1 MDEHKIKVFCTVA
14 ETKSF
19 SRASALL
26 RLTQPAVSL
35 QIQALEE
42 TCGAKLFDRS
52 RSVIVLTKSG
62 KILYKYAKEINSRYI
77 SAEKDLGKF
86 TAPFKG
92 IITVGASS
100 TLGNYVLPKI
110 ISDFKKKFP
119 KMNVQLFIGNTK
131 TIIDFLNDGGIDIAL
146 VEGSVKKQKMKVEIL
161 IPDEMV
167 LICPPTHPWAKKFSI
182 SLLEIKKEPFISRE
196 EGSGTRQ
203 LLEKFFVKHGIHP
216 QNIKIPFIMGSTES
230 IKGAVEEGLGV
241 SIISRWAARKERKN
255 GRLKILT
262 FKEDKLMRDFL
273 IAYPKSKDLPFSIFK
288 FLEFIK
294 KYPYDRLLKE

>member
-19 SRASALL
+19 SKASALL

-52 RSVIVLTKSG
+52 RSVIILTKAG
-62 KILYKYAKEINSRYI
+62 KILYKFAKEIDSLYT

-86 TAPFKG
+86 MAPFKG

-100 TLGNYVLPKI
+100 TLGNYVLPPV
-110 ISDFKKKFP
+110 ISEFKKKFP
-119 KMNVQLFIGNTK
+119 KMNVQLIIGNTK
-131 TIIDFLNDGGIDIAL
+131 SVIDFLNDGGVEIAL
-146 VEGSVKKQKMKVEIL
+146 VEGNVKKQKLKVETL

-167 LICPPTHPWAKKFSI
+167 LICQPTHPWAKRSSI
-182 SLLEIKKEPFISRE
+182 SILEIKKEPFISRE

-241 SIISRWAARKERKN
+241 SIISKWAARKETKHR
-255 GRLKILT
+255 RLKTLT

-273 IAYPKSKDLPFSIFK
+273 IVYPKSKDLPFSVFK
-288 FLEFIK
+288 FVEYIT